1 MATLQR
7 EAFPL
12 KLRYPDSGYH
22 KVLITSLNKN
32 SPLLKWSKKVAQ
44 WNSKLNRFC
53 YLKLFTHIS
62 RATIA
67 NVLGPFPS
75 GKQLERFANFC
86 HTSTQNLVTKTVGH
100 RKYHF
105 RWSHERPLGTQY
117 KGRFD
122 GKGLYGG
129 KQSSYD
135 ELRAQVVKALQNH
148 TIPFTKRLGLLQT
161 WLKVK
166 TLIQQK
172 AATPKPSNSPN

>member
-1 MATLQR
+1 MATPQR

-22 KVLITSLNKN
+22 QILITSLNEH

-44 WNSKLNRFC
+44 WNSKLNGFC
-53 YLKLFTHIS
+53 YLKLFTRVS

-75 GKQLERFANFC
+75 GKQLECFAK
-86 HTSTQNLVTKTVGH
+86 HHHSSTQHLVTETTGP

-122 GKGLYGG
+122 GKGLYRGR
-129 KQSSYD
+129 QSSYD
-135 ELRAQVVKALQNH
+135 KLRAQVIKALQNQ
-148 TIPFTKRLGLLQT
+148 TIPF
-161 WLKVK
+161 VK
-166 TLIQQK
+166 
-172 AATPKPSNSPN
+172 

>member
-1 MATLQR
+1 MATPQR

-22 KVLITSLNKN
+22 NVLITSLNEQ

-44 WNSKLNRFC
+44 WNSKLNGFC
-53 YLKLFTHIS
+53 YLKLFTRIS

-67 NVLGPFPS
+67 NVLGPFPE
-75 GKQLERFANFC
+75 GKQLERFANFR
-86 HTSTQNLVTKTVGH
+86 HTSTQHLVTESVGP

-105 RWSHERPLGTQY
+105 RWSHKRPLGTLY
-117 KGRFD
+117 KGHFD

-135 ELRAQVVKALQNH
+135 ELRAHVIKALQN
-148 TIPFTKRLGLLQT
+148 
-161 WLKVK
+161 
-166 TLIQQK
+166 
-172 AATPKPSNSPN
+172 